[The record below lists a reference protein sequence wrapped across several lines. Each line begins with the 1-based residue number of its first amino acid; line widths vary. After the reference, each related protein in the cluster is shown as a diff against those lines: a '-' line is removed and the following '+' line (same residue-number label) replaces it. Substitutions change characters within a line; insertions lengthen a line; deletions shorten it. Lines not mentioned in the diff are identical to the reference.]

1 MPTNRSSVES
11 LRRVFQQGFTTRD
24 LAEPLVSFDA
34 TTSASDVRSFL
45 INRRYEVVGVRCE
58 GVVAGYVQR
67 DDLEAGTCGDSL
79 RQFDESQV
87 VLDSMPLF
95 ELVMRLKN
103 HSRLFVSMLGRIGG
117 IVSRSDM
124 QKPPARMWLFGLVT
138 LIEMRFTEIIEQ
150 SFPDGEWRSSL
161 SDGRMQKAVE
171 LLAQRACHHQE
182 LDLLDCL
189 QLSDKATIVSRSEQ
203 LRAITQ
209 FGSKRQL
216 EDATKMLERLRNSLA
231 HAQDIVTND
240 WETIVLLAERLDS
253 ILTGP
258 TTKLPINEAR
268 AD

>member
-1 MPTNRSSVES
+1 MPTNPSSVES
-11 LRRVFQQGFTTRD
+11 LRRVFQQGFTARD

-34 TTSASDVRSFL
+34 TTSASDVKSFM
-45 INRRYEVVGVRCE
+45 NSRRYEVVGIRCD
-58 GVVAGYVQR
+58 GVVSGYVQR
-67 DDLEAGTCGDSL
+67 DGLKTDTCGESL

-87 VLDSMPLF
+87 VLDSTPLF
-95 ELVMRLKN
+95 ELVLRLK
-103 HSRLFVSMLGRIGG
+103 SFPRLFVSVLGRVGG
-117 IVSRSDM
+117 IVSRSDL

-161 SDGRMQKAVE
+161 SDGRIRKAE
-171 LLAQRACHHQE
+171 EILTLRSYHQQE
-182 LDLLDCL
+182 LDLLNCL
-189 QLSDKATIVSRSEQ
+189 QLSDKATIVARSEQ

-231 HAQDIVTND
+231 HAQDIITND

-253 ILTGP
+253 ILAGP
-258 TTKLPINEAR
+258 ATTLPIHETR
-268 AD
+268 VQ